1 MVNPPSYCAN
11 HDAPAK
17 LEKLTRLT
25 DLPKKTSRP
34 QGLSA
39 KKTPVAGTKGRT
51 LAIGDIHGCLI
62 ALETLL
68 ALIKPS
74 AADTIIALGD
84 YVDRGPDSRG
94 VVELL
99 LALEKDCTLVPLLG
113 NHEQMLLDAAQTPD
127 ILPSW
132 LMFGGLE
139 TLASYGIPRDAYSTE
154 SIPATHR
161 TFFTDRC
168 RDWHETDTHL
178 FVHAGVE
185 PKLPLAQ
192 QQMEVLRWDKLRDR
206 GPHVSGK
213 IAICGHTRQVSG
225 LPLDLG
231 HTICIDTWVYG
242 DGWLTCLDVATRHFW
257 QANQRAESREGEL
270 L

>member
-1 MVNPPSYCAN
+1 M
-11 HDAPAK
+11 
-17 LEKLTRLT
+17 
-25 DLPKKTSRP
+25 PKKTPYSKSH
-34 QGLSA
+34 SA
-39 KKTPVAGTKGRT
+39 GKTRDAGTHGRA
-51 LAIGDIHGCLI
+51 LAIGDIHGCLT
-62 ALETLL
+62 ALESLL
-68 ALIKPS
+68 AIVKPC

-94 VVELL
+94 VVERLL
-99 LALEKDCTLVPLLG
+99 TLETSCTLIPLLG
-113 NHEQMLLDAAQTPD
+113 NHEQMLLDAAQTPE

-139 TLASYGIPRDAYSTE
+139 TLASYGIPREGYSADA
-154 SIPATHR
+154 IPATHR
-161 TFFTDRC
+161 AFFSQRC
-168 RDWHETDTHL
+168 RDWYETDTHL

-185 PKLPLAQ
+185 PKLPLDQ

-206 GPHVSGK
+206 GPHISGK
-213 IAICGHTRQVSG
+213 IAVCGHTRQISG

-242 DGWLTCLDVATRHFW
+242 DGWLTCLDVASRHFW
-257 QANQRAESREGEL
+257 QANQQAETREGEL